1 MYWLSLSSSSKN
13 KLLVNYVTA
22 LGITLSIDLQ
32 AVAIEVPLNWF
43 SDGVGALEEFG
54 AFLLLVST
62 AVGIQVFVEEF
73 PHVVGQAKDFQVF
86 GVSVKWK
93 VIIRIEYLSI
103 LKRRT
108 DLDFS
113 HCKLGTTTYWN
124 PFLNFLAIPPKYSGS
139 LMTSQMSLFWQSK
152 SL

>member
-93 VIIRIEYLSI
+93 VMIRIEYLSF

-108 DLDFS
+108 DLVFS
-113 HCKLGTTTYWN
+113 HCKLGTYWN